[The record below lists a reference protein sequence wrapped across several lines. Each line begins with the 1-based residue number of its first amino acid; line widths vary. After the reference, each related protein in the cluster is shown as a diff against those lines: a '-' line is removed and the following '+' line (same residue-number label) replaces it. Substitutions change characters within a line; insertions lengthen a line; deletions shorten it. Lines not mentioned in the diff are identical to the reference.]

1 MIPYTV
7 FGWTFNQWAN
17 AAGVLGQHPKT
28 LGQAA
33 ELRRDWLKGNGC
45 APSDQQVILT
55 PGHTGDIRNM
65 NYEAAA
71 SVFAAVPKPHTF
83 ERPTR

>member
-1 MIPYTV
+1 MTV

-28 LGQAA
+28 LKAAA
-33 ELRRDWLKGNGC
+33 ELRRDWLKRGGC

-55 PGHTGDIRNM
+55 PSHTEDLRNM

-71 SVFAAVPKPHTF
+71 SVFELVPDDLWS
-83 ERPTR
+83 R